1 MLANDGSVQ
10 SKYNAVQVQETTK
23 GRLEWCQA
31 TGMIEMVTT
40 DISDVP
46 QKEMVT
52 TEKNKKTENEAKS
65 NHDVK
70 RES

>member
-1 MLANDGSVQ
+1 MMSSHRND
-10 SKYNAVQVQETTK
+10 ET
-23 GRLEWCQA
+23 
-31 TGMIEMVTT
+31 VTT

-52 TEKNKKTENEAKS
+52 TEKNKKTKNEAKS

>member
-1 MLANDGSVQ
+1 MMSSHRND
-10 SKYNAVQVQETTK
+10 ET
-23 GRLEWCQA
+23 
-31 TGMIEMVTT
+31 VTT